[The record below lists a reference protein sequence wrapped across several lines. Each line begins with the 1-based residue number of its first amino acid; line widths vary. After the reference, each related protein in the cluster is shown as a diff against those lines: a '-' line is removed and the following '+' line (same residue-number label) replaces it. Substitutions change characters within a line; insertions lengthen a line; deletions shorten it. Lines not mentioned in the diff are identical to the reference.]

1 MKHIKVGF
9 SIHRPEMIPKTA
21 ELMAAHDAI
30 FLEEPPVPEYEKM
43 LKGGISVEDYLI
55 PQDLEYPEF
64 SRQMCYL
71 ERQLHAAGKHL
82 IQVEPFYEVL
92 LSIHDF
98 FAGGNTPDDLKPNSL
113 QYYVYEAER
122 QVTGALLNFYKTA
135 ATHSF
140 NAVVEVTIRFARAD
154 AQRFRLRDSLR
165 AQAIVH
171 KVGQYSSIYVEAG
184 IIHFFLW
191 RELNR
196 MLSPDYQVKPVFL
209 NRLFTDYG
217 GVPSHLYSPGDWL
230 TLFYIFH
237 PRRVTKQKELLLAA
251 RSIIYSKIIQKQES
265 FENSDSFVHVA
276 DEKTCICMVKKL
288 SLNDCRK
295 LFSHIRQST
304 TAEARGIVEAY
315 NNFEE
320 DSD

>member
-21 ELMAAHDAI
+21 EFMAVHDAI

-43 LKGGISVEDYLI
+43 LKGSISVEDYLI

-82 IQVEPFYEVL
+82 IQVEPFYEAL
-92 LSIHDF
+92 LSIHEF
-98 FAGGNTPDDLKPNSL
+98 FAGGNTPEDLKPNSL
-113 QYYVYEAER
+113 QYYVYKAER
-122 QVTGALLNFYKTA
+122 QVTGALLHFYKTA
-135 ATHSF
+135 AIASF
-140 NAVVEVTIRFARAD
+140 KAVVEATIRFARAD

-171 KVGQYSSIYVEAG
+171 KVDQYSSIYVEAG
-184 IIHFFLW
+184 IIHYFLW
-191 RELNR
+191 RELYR
-196 MLSPDYQVKPVFL
+196 MLSPHYQVKPVFL
-209 NRLFTDYG
+209 NRLVTDYG
-217 GVPSHLYSPGDWL
+217 GVHSHLYSPGDRL

-237 PRRVTKQKELLLAA
+237 PRGVTKQKELLLAA
-251 RSIIYSKIIQKQES
+251 QSIIYSKIIQKQES
-265 FENSDSFVHVA
+265 FENIKSFVHVA
-276 DEKTCICMVKKL
+276 DEKACICMVKKL

-295 LFSHIRQST
+295 LFASIRHFT

-315 NNFEE
+315 NDFED